1 MKWLVTGGTG
11 FVGRRLC
18 SHLVAGGASVTA
30 MTRRFDTAA
39 TVCLPAVRWWEVPEL
54 AGAEFP
60 NDVFHD
66 VDVVVHLAARVHIR
80 DQDPLTQAAFQRAN
94 VEATLRLAEQAQASG
109 VRRFV
114 FLSTVKVLG
123 DSTPVGH
130 PFGICSEPAPE
141 DEYAVSKAD
150 AERGLMK
157 IADQTGLEVVV
168 IRAPLVYGAGVKGN
182 FRSLMDWVR
191 SGLPIPLAGI
201 RNSRSLVA
209 LDNLVD
215 LIEQCGTHPSAANQ
229 TFLVSDDEDI
239 STPELI
245 RHIADAM
252 GRPSGLFSV
261 PVPVL
266 AGLARLAGRSG
277 EINRLTG
284 NLQVDITE
292 TRHHLGWRPSISL
305 HEGVLDAVRGLDV
318 AR

>member
-1 MKWLVTGGTG
+1 
-11 FVGRRLC
+11 
-18 SHLVAGGASVTA
+18 
-30 MTRRFDTAA
+30 
-39 TVCLPAVRWWEVPEL
+39 
-54 AGAEFP
+54 
-60 NDVFHD
+60 
-66 VDVVVHLAARVHIR
+66 
-80 DQDPLTQAAFQRAN
+80 
-94 VEATLRLAEQAQASG
+94 
-109 VRRFV
+109 
-114 FLSTVKVLG
+114 
-123 DSTPVGH
+123 
-130 PFGICSEPAPE
+130 
-141 DEYAVSKAD
+141 
-150 AERGLMK
+150 MK